1 MTITEIMNNKSLKRL
16 EKRNSIVKAIINR
29 EVNFSIISEACESL
43 PEKIFH
49 FCSKPLKKQAA
60 PKSLL

>member
-16 EKRNSIVKAIINR
+16 EKRNSIVEAIINR
-29 EVNFSIISEACESL
+29 EVNYSIISAACESS

-49 FCSKPLKKQAA
+49 FDSKPLKK
-60 PKSLL
+60 

>member
-16 EKRNSIVKAIINR
+16 EKRNSIVEAIINR
-29 EVNFSIISEACESL
+29 ELNISTIFEACKSL

-49 FCSKPLKKQAA
+49 FYSNPSKK
-60 PKSLL
+60 